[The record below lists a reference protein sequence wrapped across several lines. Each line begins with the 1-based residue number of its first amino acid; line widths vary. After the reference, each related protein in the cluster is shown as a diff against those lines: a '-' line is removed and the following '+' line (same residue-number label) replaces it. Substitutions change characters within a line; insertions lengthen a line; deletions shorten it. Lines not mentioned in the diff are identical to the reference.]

1 MTHALTRTSP
11 FGDRFVGRCD
21 KCGQEGFGMGGAL
34 EPCPMDHLVS
44 DEQALLDCLSRDD
57 DPARADLPPT
67 LSAAMELPE
76 VKALVEATSALI
88 GVLEIASVLST
99 ATQRIYIPR
108 MDAPELVQARA
119 TIAKIKGADH
129 E

>member
-11 FGDRFVGRCD
+11 FGERFVGRCD

-57 DPARADLPPT
+57 EPARAR
-67 LSAAMELPE
+67 AGA
-76 VKALVEATSALI
+76 KAK
-88 GVLEIASVLST
+88 
-99 ATQRIYIPR
+99 Q
-108 MDAPELVQARA
+108 
-119 TIAKIKGADH
+119 KGGTPWNSNA
-129 E
+129 